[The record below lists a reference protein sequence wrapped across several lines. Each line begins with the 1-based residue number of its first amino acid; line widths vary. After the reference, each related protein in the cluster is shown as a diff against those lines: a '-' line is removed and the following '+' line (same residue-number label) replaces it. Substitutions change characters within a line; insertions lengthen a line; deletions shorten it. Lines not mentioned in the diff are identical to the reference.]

1 MAGKNDQI
9 NSVIGEGS
17 VFVGKFYVHGSLQ
30 IDGKFEGEIRTEDHL
45 VIGET
50 GKVKTDIVA
59 NRVTVSGTLVG
70 NIEAVE
76 EVRLL
81 ETGRILGNIVTP
93 HLFVEGGV
101 VTQGVV
107 TITGGQKKD
116 VRKII
121 MDSYSSGPVLPDLKS
136 HKSLEGKEDAAPAAS
151 TSGRKSRS

>member
-1 MAGKNDQI
+1 MAAKNDQI

-59 NRVTVSGTLVG
+59 NRVTVGGTLVG

-93 HLFVEGGV
+93 HLTVEGGV
-101 VTQGVV
+101 VSQGIV

-121 MDSYSSGPVLPDLKS
+121 LDSYASGPVLPDLKG
-136 HKSLEGKEDAAPAAS
+136 HKAIEGKEEAPAP
-151 TSGRKSRS
+151 SGRRGRS

>member
-1 MAGKNDQI
+1 MAPKNDQI

-17 VFVGKFYVHGSLQ
+17 IFVGKFYVHGSLQ

-59 NRVTVSGTLVG
+59 NRVTVGGTLVG
-70 NIEAVE
+70 NIEAAE

-81 ETGRILGNIVTP
+81 ETGRVLGNVVTP
-93 HLFVEGGV
+93 HLVVEGGV
-101 VTQGVV
+101 VSQGIV

-121 MDSYSSGPVLPDLKS
+121 LDSYASGPVLPDLKGN
-136 HKSLEGKEDAAPAAS
+136 KSIESKDETVAPA
-151 TSGRKSRS
+151 GRRTRS

>member
-45 VIGET
+45 LIGET

-81 ETGRILGNIVTP
+81 ETGRVLGNIVTP

-101 VTQGVV
+101 VTQGSI

-136 HKSLEGKEDAAPAAS
+136 HKSLESKDKEEAPAP
-151 TSGRKSRS
+151 TGRKGRS

>member
-59 NRVTVSGTLVG
+59 NRVTVGGTLVG

-81 ETGRILGNIVTP
+81 ETGRVLGNIVTP
-93 HLFVEGGV
+93 HLLVEGGV
-101 VTQGVV
+101 VSQGVV

-121 MDSYSSGPVLPDLKS
+121 LDSYASGPVLPDLKS
-136 HKSLEGKEDAAPAAS
+136 HRSIEAKEDAPAP
-151 TSGRKSRS
+151 SGRRGRS

>member
-1 MAGKNDQI
+1 MPGKNEQI

-17 VFVGKFYVHGSLQ
+17 VFAGKFYVHGSLQ
-30 IDGKFEGEIRTEDHL
+30 VDGKFEGEIKTEDHL

-59 NRVTVSGTLVG
+59 NRVTVGGTLVG

-76 EVRLL
+76 EVKLL
-81 ETGRILGNIVTP
+81 ETGRVLGNIVTP
-93 HLFVEGGV
+93 RLLIEGGLV
-101 VTQGVV
+101 SQGTV

-121 MDSYSSGPVLPDLKS
+121 MDSYASGPVLPSLKS
-136 HKSLEGKEDAAPAAS
+136 QKAIEEAGKSAAPVS
-151 TSGRKSRS
+151 RKR

>member
-9 NSVIGEGS
+9 NSIIGEGS

-59 NRVTVSGTLVG
+59 NRVTISGTLVG
-70 NIEAVE
+70 NIEAME

-81 ETGRILGNIVTP
+81 ETGRVLGNIVTP

-101 VTQGVV
+101 VTQGIV

-136 HKSLEGKEDAAPAAS
+136 HKNLEDKEEASAAP
-151 TSGRKSRS
+151 TSKRRSRS

>member
-59 NRVTVSGTLVG
+59 NRVTVGGTLVG

-81 ETGRILGNIVTP
+81 ETGRVLGNIVTP
-93 HLFVEGGV
+93 QLLVEGGV
-101 VTQGVV
+101 VSQGVV

-121 MDSYSSGPVLPDLKS
+121 LDSYASGPVLPDLKG
-136 HKSLEGKEDAAPAAS
+136 HKSIEAKEDAPAP
-151 TSGRKSRS
+151 TGRRGRS

>member
-1 MAGKNDQI
+1 MPSKNDQI

-50 GKVKTDIVA
+50 GKVRTDIVA

-81 ETGRILGNIVTP
+81 ETGRVLGNILTP

-101 VTQGVV
+101 VTQGSI

-121 MDSYSSGPVLPDLKS
+121 MDSYASGPVLPDLKA
-136 HKSLEGKEDAAPAAS
+136 HKNLEGKDKEDAPAP
-151 TSGRKSRS
+151 SGRRGRS